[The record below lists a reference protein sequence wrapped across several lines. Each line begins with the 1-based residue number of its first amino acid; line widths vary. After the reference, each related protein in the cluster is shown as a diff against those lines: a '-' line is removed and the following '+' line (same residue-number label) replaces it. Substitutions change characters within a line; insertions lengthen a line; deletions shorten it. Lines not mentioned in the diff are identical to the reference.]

1 MQVLKLNTLS
11 KRLNRGGFLG
21 LLAMLLLVGLA
32 CGDDATA
39 TPTQTSP
46 PTLTSTPPATQTP
59 IPSATQTAIPPTT
72 PTPPYP
78 VVVID
83 SNGNEV
89 TFTQPPEKIV
99 SYDSPVVEFL
109 FEMGEGG
116 RIVGAHDF
124 VTYPPEAAEIPKVGN
139 AFVIS
144 AETIVELEPDLV
156 YTFYGSSVPDL
167 ENLGIKV
174 LYLETPNTLDGIAE
188 QMRMW
193 GRILDN
199 EDAAEQMAQEFES
212 KVDEIV
218 LSLASVTEG
227 PRLFHDDTFFF
238 TVGTGTLMGQVY
250 TLLKAENIAFDVPD
264 NLYGQLSPEVIVERD
279 PEVIITTTPER
290 PQEILDDP
298 ALQNVTAVK
307 EGRVYAVDGDL
318 VTVAGPRFVEA
329 IEEVAKLLHPD
340 LFE

>member
-11 KRLNRGGFLG
+11 KKLYRGGFFG

-32 CGDDATA
+32 CGEDATA
-39 TPTQTSP
+39 TPTQTS
-46 PTLTSTPPATQTP
+46 
-59 IPSATQTAIPPTT
+59 
-72 PTPPYP
+72 P

-109 FEMGEGG
+109 FEMGEGS
-116 RIVGAHDF
+116 RIVGAHEF
-124 VTYPPEAAEIPKVGN
+124 VNHPPESAAIPKVGN
-139 AFVIS
+139 AFAINS
-144 AETIVELEPDLV
+144 ESIVELEPDLV
-156 YTFYGSSVPDL
+156 YTFYGSSVRDL
-167 ENLGIKV
+167 ENLRIKV
-174 LYLETPNTLDGIAE
+174 LYLETPNTLEGIAE

-193 GRILDN
+193 GKILDN
-199 EDAAEQMAQEFES
+199 EEAAELMAQEFES

-218 LSLASVTEG
+218 ASLTSVTEG

-250 TLLKAENIAFDVPD
+250 TMLKADNIAFDVPD
-264 NLYGQLSPEVIVERD
+264 NLYGQLSPEIVVDRD
-279 PEVIITTTPER
+279 PEIIITTTPER

-307 EGRVYAVDGDL
+307 EGKVYAIDGDL
-318 VTVAGPRFVEA
+318 VNVAGPRFVEA